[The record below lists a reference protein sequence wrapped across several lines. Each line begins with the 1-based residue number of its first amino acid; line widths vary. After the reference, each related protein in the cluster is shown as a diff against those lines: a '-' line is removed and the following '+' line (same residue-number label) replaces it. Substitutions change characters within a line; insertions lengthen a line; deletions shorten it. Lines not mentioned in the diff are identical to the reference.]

1 MPRRFLSL
9 PLPFLSLEARLP
21 EATRLG
27 ALLAGGAHG
36 QVKPDALDGR
46 SLEPSLGPHCRSGG

>member
-27 ALLAGGAHG
+27 ALLAGGVHG
-36 QVKPDALDGR
+36 QVKPDAR
-46 SLEPSLGPHCRSGG
+46 